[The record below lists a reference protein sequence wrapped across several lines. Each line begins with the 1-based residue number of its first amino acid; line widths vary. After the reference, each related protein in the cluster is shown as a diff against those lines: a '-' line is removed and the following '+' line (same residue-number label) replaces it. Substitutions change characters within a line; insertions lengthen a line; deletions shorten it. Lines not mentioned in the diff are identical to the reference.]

1 MNILIVDDEQV
12 QRELLRGF
20 LEQMGHT
27 VVEAGTGEEAIGVV
41 QREPVDLILLD
52 QKMPGMSGEEAL
64 EKIRE
69 VNPLV
74 RCIMITAFGS
84 VETAVTVMK
93 LGADDFMEKP
103 VDLDLL
109 GKKIEEIER
118 LVVTEQDVEEVKSTL
133 YSGEAPIPLDIVAES
148 RAMKEVISMV
158 RRVAPTPW
166 TVLIW
171 GETGTGKE
179 LIARLVHLLS
189 ERRDAPFVEVNC
201 ATIPENLFES
211 ELFGH
216 EKGAFTGASS
226 KRTGIFE
233 AADGGSIFLDE
244 IGELPLQL
252 QPKLLRAL
260 QEKKISRVGSNQD
273 IEIDVRVIAATN
285 RDLRQM
291 VEEGRF
297 REDLFFRLNVF
308 EITIPPLRM
317 RREDIPKLA
326 EFFKEKYALRPVE
339 FSKEALDLLVKYPY
353 PGNVRELEHI
363 IQRTVTLARSNLI
376 RPSDLPPEVTRGP
389 VDQHGP
395 LKERLERMER
405 EMILSA
411 LERTDWI
418 QTRAA
423 EELGISERV
432 LRYKMEK
439 LGIKKLRR

>member
-189 ERRDAPFVEVNC
+189 ERRDAPFVELNC

-226 KRTGIFE
+226 RRTGIFE

>member
-226 KRTGIFE
+226 RRTGIFE

-326 EFFKEKYALRPVE
+326 EFFKEKYALQPVE

>member
-226 KRTGIFE
+226 RRTGIFE

>member
-20 LEQMGHT
+20 LEQMCHT

-226 KRTGIFE
+226 RRTGIFE

-376 RPSDLPPEVTRGP
+376 RSSDLPPEVTRGP